1 MDKYNIPGMQVLQF
15 SFDDDS
21 TQNINEN
28 IVLYTGTHD
37 NETSVQWFQS
47 TIQECIEKKINE
59 KEKRIKSILG
69 KDLNNIHWSMISF
82 CMDSNASIVIFPMQ
96 DLLGL
101 GEEGRMNIPGTV
113 GDQNWTWRMERDSID
128 EKLIKKMSDLTKE
141 TYRS

>member
-21 TQNINEN
+21 AQNINKN

-47 TIQECIEKKINE
+47 IIQECIEKKINE

>member
-1 MDKYNIPGMQVLQF
+1 
-15 SFDDDS
+15 
-21 TQNINEN
+21 
-28 IVLYTGTHD
+28 
-37 NETSVQWFQS
+37 
-47 TIQECIEKKINE
+47 
-59 KEKRIKSILG
+59 
-69 KDLNNIHWSMISF
+69 
-82 CMDSNASIVIFPMQ
+82 MQ

>member
-1 MDKYNIPGMQVLQF
+1 M
-15 SFDDDS
+15 
-21 TQNINEN
+21 
-28 IVLYTGTHD
+28 
-37 NETSVQWFQS
+37 QWFQS
-47 TIQECIEKKINE
+47 IIQECIEKKINE

-69 KDLNNIHWSMISF
+69 KDVNNIHWSMISF
-82 CMDSNASIVIFPMQ
+82 CMDSSASIVIFPMQ